1 MKKIIYGIVFFI
13 LIISQVFAEMQ
24 RPVIDLILPTENP
37 ELEYISKKLSESD
50 FFSVKTYIKNL
61 PPENQRGNILII
73 VSDKL
78 LPLLK
83 EDFYQAKFGLYVNSI
98 SFNKIKE
105 NKSSALFSDQSLHR
119 QLLLLTEI
127 FKKKIIVS
135 VPYFNDEYEN
145 LIREE
150 EKYFKN
156 VEFFIIKTE
165 KNNLRS
171 INKAIQNSDVLLATP
186 EQSIYNRQTVRGI
199 LLSSYRHQTPVIGPN
214 EGFVTAGALASVTT
228 SSDQYI
234 DEIISMLTE
243 YIQTNTLPESRHP
256 RNFLV
261 KVNKTVAESFRIE
274 LPSENQLHTTLEKAE
289 K

>member
-1 MKKIIYGIVFFI
+1 MKNIIYGIVFFI

-37 ELEYISKKLSESD
+37 ELEYISKKLSEID
-50 FFSVKTYIKNL
+50 LFSVKTYIKNI
-61 PPENQRGNILII
+61 PSENQRGNILII

-105 NKSSALFSDQSLHR
+105 NKSAALFSDQSLHR

-135 VPYFNDEYEN
+135 VPYFNDEYEH

-150 EKYFKN
+150 EKIFKN
-156 VEFFIIKTE
+156 VKFFIIKTE
-165 KNNLRS
+165 KNNLRT

-186 EQSIYNRQTVRGI
+186 EPSIYNHQTVRGV

-214 EGFVTAGALASVTT
+214 EGFVTAGALA
-228 SSDQYI
+228 
-234 DEIISMLTE
+234 
-243 YIQTNTLPESRHP
+243 
-256 RNFLV
+256 
-261 KVNKTVAESFRIE
+261 
-274 LPSENQLHTTLEKAE
+274 
-289 K
+289 